1 MANIRIYTGDAV
13 GQNEL
18 SEDWFR
24 RRLASEAEGCGFDP
38 RLAHHLAIQVFLKA
52 FNGIGVSVMFRV
64 FNRISNVA

>member
-38 RLAHHLAIQVFLKA
+38 RLAHHFGFDGRAWTGEKKTNHEA
-52 FNGIGVSVMFRV
+52 
-64 FNRISNVA
+64 